1 MNLPTDRLSFPK
13 DRLRVLLLEGI
24 NDSAVA
30 ALQQAGYTNLTRLPK
45 ALDEAQL
52 VEAIEKTHILGIRS
66 RTQITDEVLAELD
79 DLKKRQKA
87 AL

>member
-30 ALQQAGYTNLTRLPK
+30 TL
-45 ALDEAQL
+45 
-52 VEAIEKTHILGIRS
+52 
-66 RTQITDEVLAELD
+66 
-79 DLKKRQKA
+79 
-87 AL
+87 